1 MGRIAI
7 DAGAAMEVTCGTEK
21 GLKIR
26 TLLLEGDEVLSSE
39 LLRLDMMDEL
49 AQYMRMHAI
58 SRDTAEECMNL
69 LWEIIDQMVPFEEV
83 ASEAFS
89 EAVRSKLPI
98 YELLYF
104 CIARRSGATLFT
116 TDEKLAT
123 LCRQS
128 GVDCR
133 LF

>member
-1 MGRIAI
+1 MGRITI
-7 DAGAAMEVTCGTEK
+7 DASAAMEVTCGTKK
-21 GLKIR
+21 GLEIR
-26 TLLLEGDEVLSSE
+26 ALLLEGDEVLSSE

-49 AQYMRMHAI
+49 ARYMRMRAI
-58 SRDTAEECMNL
+58 SRDTAEECMGL
-69 LWEIIDQMVPFEEV
+69 LLEIIDQMVPFGEV

-104 CIARRSGATLFT
+104 CIARRSGSTLFT
-116 TDEKLAT
+116 TNEQLSA